1 MRFSTASSAY
11 MSESA
16 GEQTFAFTHD
26 RYRELLDAL
35 RREGYEF
42 RSFYGPA
49 AKDSVLLRHDVD
61 LSVVSAL
68 RMAQLEANMGIESTY
83 HFLLTSPL
91 YNPFEPAT
99 RERIERIDELGHE
112 VALHF
117 STHAYWPDEEPEEE
131 AMLRARV
138 ESELAALGTLLGRD
152 MPPTV
157 SFHIPPEW
165 VLDREIAGLRSTYAP
180 RYFSEIGYVADS
192 GQRWREDAPA
202 ADSLPER
209 VQLLVHPGLWGPSD
223 DSFEGRIDR
232 AIESATSYTREQAQ
246 AEFIEGVHS

>member
-1 MRFSTASSAY
+1 

-26 RYRELLDAL
+26 SYRELLGAL
-35 RREGYEF
+35 KREGYEF
-42 RSFYGPA
+42 RTFYGPTER
-49 AKDSVLLRHDVD
+49 DTVLLRHDVD

-68 RMAQLEANMGIESTY
+68 RMAQIEANMGIESTY

-91 YNPFEPAT
+91 YNPFERAT
-99 RERIERIDELGHE
+99 RERIEKIDELGHE

-117 STHAYWPDEEPEEE
+117 STHAYWSDGEPEES
-131 AMLRARV
+131 MLRTRV

-157 SFHIPPEW
+157 SFHIPPDW

-192 GQRWREDAPA
+192 GQRWRDDPPS

-209 VQLLVHPGLWGPSD
+209 TQLLVHPGLWGPSD
-223 DSFEGRIDR
+223 EGFEGRIDR
-232 AIESATSYTREQAQ
+232 AIESATSHTREHAQ
-246 AEFIEGVHS
+246 AEFIEGVRS